1 MLRQRSL
8 GVSPSV
14 SRMFFAEAAMFAP
27 DSGTIFGREV
37 VPEVWRTSAMSPA
50 AAGPGAPRVAPI
62 GVAGRGGKHRRARR
76 SLSPDEE
83 PERQA
88 SPPPLPPPRS
98 RRRRRTRARAPKVG
112 QVELEFL
119 RAVGRVERRG
129 RGAGGDR
136 HKGSRHL
143 RAVRQ
148 HDRDAIVAAYA
159 ERVQARDRL
168 ARELSKGFKAER
180 RAVRR

>member
-37 VPEVWRTSAMSPA
+37 VPEVWRTSAMSSGSRQSRCA
-50 AAGPGAPRVAPI
+50 SGRSNGIAGEAESTGGR
-62 GVAGRGGKHRRARR
+62 AGTCLQTKNRKAKLLRN
-76 SLSPDEE
+76 SLS
-83 PERQA
+83 RLV
-88 SPPPLPPPRS
+88 PPGVDHQG
-98 RRRRRTRARAPKVG
+98 AGAKVG

-119 RAVGRVERRG
+119 RPVDRVEGRG
-129 RGAGGDR
+129 GGAGGDR
-136 HKGSRHL
+136 HKGSSHL
-143 RAVRQ
+143 RAVRKN
-148 HDRDAIVAAYA
+148 DRDTIISTYP
-159 ERVQARDRL
+159 ERVEARDRI

-180 RAVRR
+180 RAIRR